1 MSLIQ
6 SPGILSSR
14 CLSLSLSVFLD
25 LAQVCWGCG
34 PCDLHTGFDHVTRRA
49 LQHERDVALA
59 VATSSAMI
67 SWSGLRRTH
76 KLMVCISGPVNLH
89 RLY

>member
-1 MSLIQ
+1 MSLFQ

-14 CLSLSLSVFLD
+14 CLSLSLFLE
-25 LAQVCWGCG
+25 LAHVCWGYC
-34 PCDLHTGFDHVTRRA
+34 PCDLHSGFEHVTRRA

-59 VATSSAMI
+59 VATSRAMI
-67 SWSGLRRTH
+67 SWSGLRLTH